1 MTKPGPE
8 KKAAISF
15 GKGVRLMSEEYY
27 IQELAPF
34 GITQARAFRSLC
46 RSICCPIIFMGRNA
60 FVDPAVFQICIKNL
74 SMPGNDDFLGPNSAI
89 KKDKKTRP
97 HLRTR
102 VSPEEIKENWS
113 YVIRAILDARRL
125 VGLHTPEAE
134 RTAIR
139 SAAAELT
146 RFVLTMIPASEQ
158 SNGDTQRVQSECDS
172 K

>member
-1 MTKPGPE
+1 MTKPSPE

-46 RSICCPIIFMGRNA
+46 RSICCPIIVLGHTA

-74 SMPGNDDFLGPNSAI
+74 SMPGSKDFLGPRSYF
-89 KKDKKTRP
+89 KKSLSRNY
-97 HLRTR
+97 LRNKVNPRDLERNWAR
-102 VSPEEIKENWS
+102 V
-113 YVIRAILDARRL
+113 VRAILDSRRL

-158 SNGDTQRVQSECDS
+158 SNGKVEKPTS
-172 K
+172 